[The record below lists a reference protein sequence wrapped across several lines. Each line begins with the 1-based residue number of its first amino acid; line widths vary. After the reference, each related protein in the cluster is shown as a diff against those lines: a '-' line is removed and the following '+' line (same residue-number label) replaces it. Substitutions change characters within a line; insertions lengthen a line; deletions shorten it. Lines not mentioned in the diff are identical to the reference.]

1 MFSLS
6 FLPWAVLLLGIIL
19 SIPIVSFVE
28 NSRRKKA
35 LAAMQPEGNDGL
47 EEEAMVE
54 MDESAGF
61 GDEMAGAEPASDDPF
76 ANANFD
82 DDPFK

>member
-19 SIPIVSFVE
+19 SIPIVSVVE
-28 NSRRKKA
+28 NKRRKKA
-35 LAAMQPEGNDGL
+35 LAAMQPEGGVV

-54 MDESAGF
+54 MDESGGF
-61 GDEMAGAEPASDDPF
+61 GDDIPAADPASDDPF